1 MLREKLLSWATLFLI
16 VLGSPLL
23 AAPPRDRTQ
32 VPDRDRVRDIDRH
45 HDDDCLRAGIFRSP
59 DLLMAGDHFT
69 MVVGVQNLCRHI
81 ALVEVDIYLAQEDF
95 RVHIGSG
102 QLVLDGP
109 EAELLYLRPR
119 VPRDMHAGRYSL
131 VMVARA
137 RGGSLVLDRTAVFV
151 KNRHRPRPHVRP
163 DHLDFLSDGG
173 SMDSLKGELGSAGP
187 QLLSEEA
194 TGSITHLSRIR
205 IKVEQRVGST
215 TPFLTIDANTVI
227 VDEAGN
233 PTTVNKTDQV
243 TVYYTGKHA
252 DKIVVLD

>member
-81 ALVEVDIYLAQEDF
+81 ALVEVDIYLAQKNF
-95 RVHIGSG
+95 RVQIGSG
-102 QLVLDGP
+102 QLALDGP

-119 VPRDMHAGRYSL
+119 VPRDIHAGRYSL

-137 RGGSLVLDRTAVFV
+137 RGGNLVLDRTAVFV
-151 KNRHRPRPHVRP
+151 KNRHRP
-163 DHLDFLSDGG
+163 DHLELQAEGGGLDALEGLEGELESAEAVPLSD
-173 SMDSLKGELGSAGP
+173 
-187 QLLSEEA
+187 EA
-194 TGSITHLSRIR
+194 TGKVTHLTKDSIT
-205 IKVEQRVGST
+205 VEQEVGPT
-215 TPFLTIDANTVI
+215 KKKTIDATTVV
-227 VDEAGN
+227 VDRDGN
-233 PTTVNKTDQV
+233 PA
-243 TVYYTGKHA
+243 TVYKGDRVKLEFTGDHA
-252 DKIVVLD
+252 DKITVL